1 MPNPIPATWRD
12 TVRSILKRGDMRN
25 ITLTRG
31 ARTKWQDMFPDQG
44 YDYQILDALAAPLTD
59 SALAGNLV
67 PTMKE
72 PGTTYEFIFKHQS
85 IPVYAKINLLPD
97 NKVIIIYS
105 AHRPLKGDTL

>member
-1 MPNPIPATWRD
+1 MPDPIPATWRD
-12 TVRSILKRGDMRN
+12 TVRTILKRGDMRN
-25 ITLTRG
+25 ITLKTS
-31 ARTKWQDMFPDQG
+31 ARADWQDMFPNQG
-44 YDYQILDALAAPLTD
+44 YDYQIFDTLAAALAD
-59 SALAGNLV
+59 SNIPGNLV